1 MRKLLKVHP
10 EDFDVKT
17 LLAAAREGRLY
28 IEETDIEAA
37 RRRQLEHCQCEAM
50 NYVSC
55 IDEYVAPEWK
65 PYIKELWTSILND
78 ALFTP
83 QLMLQKGRNQ
93 GQLNKYLIT
102 IIVDCLRAMRI
113 YQCENLLELHKKDG
127 GCGQKEQYLQK
138 CRNVQ
143 PLLGTETTVSRSG
156 EVFQKSLKSTDF
168 SPELF
173 FGILHRI
180 KEKAKRKR

>member
-1 MRKLLKVHP
+1 MKEVSRVKRRQFWNFFLTTLCQMRQLLKVHP

-37 RRRQLEHCQCEAM
+37 RRRQLEHCQSEAM
-50 NYVSC
+50 NYVSS

-65 PYIKELWTSILND
+65 PYIKELWTTILND

-113 YQCENLLELHKKDG
+113 YQCENLLELHKKMEGVDKKNSIYKSAG
-127 GCGQKEQYLQK
+127 MYSLCWEQKQRFHDL
-138 CRNVQ
+138 V
-143 PLLGTETTVSRSG
+143 
-156 EVFQKSLKSTDF
+156 KSFK
-168 SPELF
+168 
-173 FGILHRI
+173 
-180 KEKAKRKR
+180 KV